1 MMKKLI
7 VSVTL
12 AAAALFSQFAL
23 AADGEATYR
32 KYCFAC
38 HDTGAAGAP
47 KLGDAKLWAPRI
59 AKGEDVLLASV
70 KNGLNAMPPM
80 ATCMSCSD
88 EEFLAAIGFIVS
100 KAEGGAA
107 TASAPAPAPSAPAPA
122 PSAPAEETQAAAQP
136 EPAPAAEA
144 PAPVTEGDAA
154 AGEAKSA
161 TCIACHG
168 PGGNSVNPV
177 WPKLAGQHEDFL
189 YKQMQAF
196 KNGVRKNELMAP
208 MIAPLTD
215 QDMRNLAAYFA
226 SQKTSAAQGKPE
238 ALPSGKKLY
247 TGGNLENGVVACI
260 GCHGPTGL
268 GNPAGGFPRIA
279 NQHAAYLAKT
289 LRDYRS
295 GERANDMNGMMRGIA
310 AELSDAEIDAVAE
323 YITNLQ

>member
-7 VSVTL
+7 VSLTL
-12 AAAALFSQFAL
+12 AAAALINPFAL

-32 KYCFAC
+32 KFCFAC

-47 KLGDAKLWAPRI
+47 KLGDGKLWAPRI
-59 AKGEDVLLASV
+59 AKGKDALLASV

-88 EEFLAAIGFIVS
+88 EEFLAAIDFIVL
-100 KAEGGAA
+100 KTEGGGAA
-107 TASAPAPAPSAPAPA
+107 ASAPAPAPAPT
-122 PSAPAEETQAAAQP
+122 PAEPEPAEQSQAAAQP
-136 EPAPAAEA
+136 ETMPAAEA
-144 PAPVTEGDAA
+144 PAPATQGDAA

-189 YKQMQAF
+189 YKQMKAF
-196 KNGVRKNELMAP
+196 KEGIRKNEMMAP
-208 MIAPLTD
+208 MMLPLND

-226 SQKTSAAQGKPE
+226 TQKSSTAQGKPE
-238 ALPSGKKLY
+238 ALPTGKKLY
-247 TGGNLENGVVACI
+247 TGGNLENGVVACA
-260 GCHGPTGL
+260 GCHGPSGL

-279 NQHAAYLAKT
+279 SQHAAYLAKA

-295 GERANDMNGMMRGIA
+295 GERANDMNGMMQGIA